1 MCTVEHVFSVEKL
14 ALARGNTT
22 PGILV
27 RVEVE
32 AWLHVAKDRV
42 QVSHSGGVRVSVF
55 KFRRKVTR
63 RERVNH
69 SFRSSQVQVS
79 ITFLR

>member
-32 AWLHVAKDRV
+32 VEAWLHVAKNRV
-42 QVSHSGGVRVSVF
+42 QVSHSGASEFLCLNSDARSQDVSV
-55 KFRRKVTR
+55 
-63 RERVNH
+63 
-69 SFRSSQVQVS
+69 
-79 ITFLR
+79 